1 MEQQTIIELT
11 EGLPVI
17 KHRQFEKADFK
28 PKQELV
34 LIDEC
39 ECEHCAIPPELQKE
53 LPFLGMKG
61 LTDYVTYAILI

>member
-28 PKQELV
+28 PKQELL

>member
-1 MEQQTIIELT
+1 MEQETIIELT

-17 KHRQFEKADFK
+17 KHRQFERADFK
-28 PKQELV
+28 PKQELI

-61 LTDYVTYAILI
+61 LTDYLTWAIYV

>member
-61 LTDYVTYAILI
+61 LTDYVMYAILL